1 MKLHLGSDHGG
12 LALRALLAEV
22 LSAAG
27 HEIVG
32 VAGPTEAGV
41 SVDYPD
47 VAVELCA
54 RVLADGPGS
63 CGILICG
70 TGQGMAMSANKIA
83 GIRAAVVSD
92 CFSARMAREHNDA
105 NILCLGQRVLGD
117 ELAKLIV
124 ETFLAAEF
132 EGGRHARRVAKLDAA
147 GGS

>member
-1 MKLHLGSDHGG
+1 
-12 LALRALLAEV
+12 
-22 LSAAG
+22 
-27 HEIVG
+27 
-32 VAGPTEAGV
+32 
-41 SVDYPD
+41 
-47 VAVELCA
+47 
-54 RVLADGPGS
+54 
-63 CGILICG
+63 
-70 TGQGMAMSANKIA
+70 MAMSANKIA

-124 ETFLAAEF
+124 ETFLAADF

>member
-1 MKLHLGSDHGG
+1 MRLHLGSDHGG

-32 VAGPTEAGV
+32 IAGPTEAGV

-47 VAVELCA
+47 VAVELCR
-54 RVLADGPGS
+54 RVLADGAGT
-63 CGILICG
+63 CGVLICG

>member
-32 VAGPTEAGV
+32 IAGPAEAGV
-41 SVDYPD
+41 SVDYPE
-47 VAVELCA
+47 VAVELCR
-54 RVLADGPGS
+54 RVLAGGEGTR
-63 CGILICG
+63 GILICG

-92 CFSARMAREHNDA
+92 CFSAKMAREHNDA
-105 NILCLGQRVLGD
+105 NVLCFGERVVGD
-117 ELAKLIV
+117 ELAKMIA
-124 ETFLAAEF
+124 EAFLASEF
-132 EGGRHARRVAKLDAA
+132 QGGRHARRVAKLDAA